1 MCFVAGCRW
10 EPFCSSFLVL
20 LLFGA
25 LPTWPYSSRWAIT
38 RPAVSAVIVVIVLI
52 LV

>member
-10 EPFCSSFLVL
+10 EPFGSSFLVL
-20 LLFGA
+20 LLIGA
-25 LPTWPYSSRWAIT
+25 LPTWPYSSRWGYY
-38 RPAVSAVIVVIVLI
+38 PSAVSAVIVVIVLI